1 MTRVPLTEDQVAL
14 DCLVLNLENVVLSQ
28 EQFFRLCRYN
38 PDLRMELSAQRELI
52 IMTLP
57 GGRTSH
63 RNGIIT
69 TRLTNWAEK
78 DGTGLTFDSTCLFAL
93 PNGANRA
100 PDAAWVRRKRWDAL
114 TDEQQEKIVP
124 FCADFV
130 VELMSPS
137 DRLKVG
143 VEQQRL
149 SNLWQGAG
157 PSGPLHVLRQSR
169 RWAAG
174 RRPCCGRPA
183 RQALDPIRIR
193 SSARRPGRAPVQ

>member
-28 EQFFRLCRYN
+28 EQFFRLCRDN

-93 PNGANRA
+93 PNGANLA

-124 FCADFV
+124 FCA
-130 VELMSPS
+130 
-137 DRLKVG
+137 
-143 VEQQRL
+143 
-149 SNLWQGAG
+149 
-157 PSGPLHVLRQSR
+157 
-169 RWAAG
+169 
-174 RRPCCGRPA
+174 
-183 RQALDPIRIR
+183 
-193 SSARRPGRAPVQ
+193 